1 MRSNVNIE
9 QHENLSTWCSC
20 DFSGE
25 DTFQEVK
32 RKLSTFVSNIAEYLS
47 FLYEIPFILEP
58 IAVAEVNETRYVCVS
73 LIMSLPAFK
82 NYCAQHNLMP
92 VQEEMQNAYEDM
104 EASLEEIDPELQR
117 EQSKEQEEAEAAWK
131 ETFYSVYYEKF
142 NKMKNSTLISKDK
155 YDRIVK
161 VREVMQK
168 RSK

>member
-20 DFSGE
+20 NFSGE

-104 EASLEEIDPELQR
+104 EASLEEIDQELQR
-117 EQSKEQEEAEAAWK
+117 EQSKEQKEAEAAWK

-168 RSK
+168 MSK